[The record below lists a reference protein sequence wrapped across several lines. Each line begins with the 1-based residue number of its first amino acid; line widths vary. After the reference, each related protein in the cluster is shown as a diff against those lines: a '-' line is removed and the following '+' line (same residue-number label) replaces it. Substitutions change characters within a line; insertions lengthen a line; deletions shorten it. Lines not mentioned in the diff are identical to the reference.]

1 MKAAALAAAATGRIF
16 PGTPMPTPTLDAAT
30 RLRRIKTFHTIVW
43 VFFVAAI
50 VGVPVSA
57 HLGRFDWAWGLAGVV
72 MVEVLVLVV
81 NRMRCP
87 LTPVAARFT
96 EDRRPNFDIYLPEW
110 LARWNKE
117 IFGPLY
123 VLGLCYAVAR
133 RWGWWP

>member
-1 MKAAALAAAATGRIF
+1 MPTSTPDAAA
-16 PGTPMPTPTLDAAT
+16 

-57 HLGRFDWAWGLAGVV
+57 RLGRFDWAWGLAGVV
-72 MVEVLVLVV
+72 MAEVLVLVV

-87 LTPVAARFT
+87 LTPMAARYT

-110 LARWNKE
+110 LARWNKQ

-123 VLGLCYAVAR
+123 VLGLLYAAAR
-133 RWGWWP
+133 WWGWWS

>member
-1 MKAAALAAAATGRIF
+1 MAT
-16 PGTPMPTPTLDAAT
+16 PLTV
-30 RLRRIKTFHTIVW
+30 IKTLHTVVW

-72 MVEVLVLVV
+72 MVEVLVLVA

-87 LTPVAARFT
+87 LTPMAARFT
-96 EDRRPNFDIYLPEW
+96 EDRRPNFDIYLPAW

-117 IFGPLY
+117 IFGSLY
-123 VLGLCYAVAR
+123 ALGLLYAASR